1 MRRWSLVLVS
11 IVMVFAA
18 SAAMTHAAQ
27 SAGSSQGA
35 TIRTLPVGPAS
46 WSTLGGSI
54 FGVDG
59 QGAVYFFGGS
69 CGAKPVSCWCDA
81 LRQRPGERYPT
92 VIAGH
97 APGSTLRG
105 ATPAQRMP
113 LGGCTS
119 IAVDRKGIV
128 EMLASDLTHNHY
140 GYGTPAIF
148 RVDLRTGRYQE
159 RKSCASCEDNHIAG
173 SLSRISFYSV
183 KSAAFDTTG
192 NVYLANDEHHVIQ
205 KLASNDMVSVVMRP
219 HCRSRY
225 ENGPLVEIRGCVEC
239 SNSDVAQRGD
249 VFDCPERLAIGPRGG
264 IYYIDADDNTVRMVD
279 GQGHE
284 RVVAGGG
291 ACRIAHLGHC
301 AGTAQATKLWLRD
314 ASTDGP
320 RSLALDARGN
330 LYIALWSYLLQVT
343 PSGSVRVLAGNGQVI
358 LSALHRVYP
367 PHVAATRV
375 PITAQAVAVD
385 PHGHVYFLDDTG
397 AVREVV
403 PRDDG
408 GTR

>member
-1 MRRWSLVLVS
+1 MGRWPLVL
-11 IVMVFAA
+11 VFAA
-18 SAAMTHAAQ
+18 SAAMTQAVP
-27 SAGSSQGA
+27 SSGPSQGA

-54 FGVDG
+54 FAVDG
-59 QGAVYFFGGS
+59 QSAVYFFGGS

-81 LRQRPGERYPT
+81 LRQRPGERRPT

-97 APGSTLRG
+97 DPGSTLRG

-119 IAVDRKGIV
+119 IAVGRKGMV
-128 EMLASDLTHNHY
+128 EMLASDLTHNHD

-148 RVDLRTGRYQE
+148 RVDPRTGRVQE
-159 RKSCASCEDNHIAG
+159 RKSCAGCEDNHVAG
-173 SLSRISFYSV
+173 SLSRISFNSV
-183 KSAAFDTTG
+183 ESAAFDTTG
-192 NVYLANDEHHVIQ
+192 NAYLANDDYHVIQ
-205 KLASNDMVSVVMRP
+205 KLAPNDIISVVMRP

-225 ENGPLVEIRGCVEC
+225 ENRPLVEIGGCVEC

-279 GQGHE
+279 GRGHE
-284 RVVAGGG
+284 RIVAGGG
-291 ACRIAHLGHC
+291 ACRIAHLGRC
-301 AGTAQATKLWLRD
+301 GGAVRATRLWLRD
-314 ASTDGP
+314 ASTNGP
-320 RSLALDARGN
+320 RSLALDVTGN

-343 PSGSVRVLAGNGQVI
+343 PSGAVHVLAGNGQVI

-367 PHVAATRV
+367 PGVEATRV
-375 PITAQAVAVD
+375 PITAEAVAVD

-397 AVREVV
+397 TLREVV
-403 PRDDG
+403 P
-408 GTR
+408 